1 MTLVNIGIA
10 GCLGRMGQELVKE
23 IANNKLISF
32 AGGFEHPQHEGINK
46 KISDFIRIKTD
57 HIVSNDPN
65 SIKYIKSQLDIG
77 TLNIN

>member
-57 HIVSNDPN
+57 HIVCNDPRKICFVSN
-65 SIKYIKSQLDIG
+65 R
-77 TLNIN
+77 